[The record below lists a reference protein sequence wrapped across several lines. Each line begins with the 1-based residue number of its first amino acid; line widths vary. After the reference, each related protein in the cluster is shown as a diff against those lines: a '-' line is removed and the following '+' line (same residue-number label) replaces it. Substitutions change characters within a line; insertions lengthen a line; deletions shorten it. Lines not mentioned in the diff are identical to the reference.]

1 MGERIISPK
10 ALRLNRRIQL
20 PEDQPFRP
28 VPVFVHSY
36 KTVMLQSIKEDQ
48 MAKKATSRQP
58 GPDRVLD
65 AALKLASDMRW
76 RDISMEMIADESG
89 ASLARVYALFP
100 SRMALLT
107 AFIRRTD
114 QAVLAGHDFGDV
126 SEPVRERLLDVM
138 MRRLDALAPYKGAV
152 ASITR
157 DLGGDPGALLCAG
170 PAFMNSMAWSLEAAG
185 VSASGLPGMMRTK
198 GLAAIYLSAIR
209 VWLRDETQDQSE
221 TMAYI
226 DKNLKRAESA
236 MSMMPFRRG
245 WRGKPG
251 DSED

>member
-1 MGERIISPK
+1 
-10 ALRLNRRIQL
+10 
-20 PEDQPFRP
+20 
-28 VPVFVHSY
+28 
-36 KTVMLQSIKEDQ
+36 

-65 AALKLASDMRW
+65 AALKLASGMRW
-76 RDISMEMIADESG
+76 RDISMEMIAEESG
-89 ASLARVYALFP
+89 ASLGRVYELFP
-100 SRMALLT
+100 SRMALLN

-114 QAVLAGHDFGDV
+114 NAVLAGHDFGDA
-126 SEPVRERLLDVM
+126 SEPVRERLLDVI
-138 MRRLDALAPYKGAV
+138 MRRLDALASYKDAV

-157 DLGGDPGALLCAG
+157 DLGRDPGALLCAG

-185 VSASGLPGMMRTK
+185 VSASGLPGIVRTK

-209 VWLRDETQDQSE
+209 VWLRDDTQDQSE

-245 WRGKPG
+245 WRGKPEV
-251 DSED
+251 SEG

>member
-1 MGERIISPK
+1 
-10 ALRLNRRIQL
+10 
-20 PEDQPFRP
+20 
-28 VPVFVHSY
+28 
-36 KTVMLQSIKEDQ
+36 

-114 QAVLAGHDFGDV
+114 LAVLAEHDFGDV

-138 MRRLDALAPYKGAV
+138 MRRLDALATYKGAV

-226 DKNLKRAESA
+226 DKKLKRAESA

-245 WRGKPG
+245 WRGKPE

>member
-1 MGERIISPK
+1 
-10 ALRLNRRIQL
+10 
-20 PEDQPFRP
+20 
-28 VPVFVHSY
+28 
-36 KTVMLQSIKEDQ
+36 

-65 AALKLASDMRW
+65 AALKLASGMRW
-76 RDISMEMIADESG
+76 RDISMEMIAEESG
-89 ASLARVYALFP
+89 ASLGRVYELFP
-100 SRMALLT
+100 SRMALLN

-114 QAVLAGHDFGDV
+114 KAVLAGHDFGDA
-126 SEPVRERLLDVM
+126 SEPVRERLLDVI
-138 MRRLDALAPYKGAV
+138 MRRLDALAPYKDVV

-157 DLGGDPGALLCAG
+157 DLGRDPGALLCAG

-185 VSASGLPGMMRTK
+185 VSASGLPGIVRTK

-209 VWLRDETQDQSE
+209 VWLRDDTQDQSE

-245 WRGKPG
+245 WRGKPEV
-251 DSED
+251 SEG

>member
-1 MGERIISPK
+1 M
-10 ALRLNRRIQL
+10 
-20 PEDQPFRP
+20 
-28 VPVFVHSY
+28 V
-36 KTVMLQSIKEDQ
+36 
-48 MAKKATSRQP
+48 KKATSRQP

-65 AALKLASDMRW
+65 AALKLASGMRW
-76 RDISMEMIADESG
+76 RDVSMEMIAEESG
-89 ASLARVYALFP
+89 ASLGRVYELFP
-100 SRMALLT
+100 SRMALLN

-114 QAVLAGHDFGDV
+114 KAVLAGHDFGDA
-126 SEPVRERLLDVM
+126 SEPVRERLLDVI
-138 MRRLDALAPYKGAV
+138 MRRLDALAPYKDAV

-157 DLGGDPGALLCAG
+157 DLGRDPGALLCAG

-185 VSASGLPGMMRTK
+185 VSASGLPGIVCTK

-209 VWLRDETQDQSE
+209 VWLRDDTQDQSE

-245 WRGKPG
+245 WRGKPEV
-251 DSED
+251 SEG

>member
-1 MGERIISPK
+1 
-10 ALRLNRRIQL
+10 
-20 PEDQPFRP
+20 
-28 VPVFVHSY
+28 
-36 KTVMLQSIKEDQ
+36 

-65 AALKLASDMRW
+65 AALKLASGMRW
-76 RDISMEMIADESG
+76 RDISMEMIAEESG
-89 ASLARVYALFP
+89 ASLGRVYELFP
-100 SRMALLT
+100 SRMALLN

-114 QAVLAGHDFGDV
+114 KAVLAGHDFGDA
-126 SEPVRERLLDVM
+126 SEPVRERLLDVI
-138 MRRLDALAPYKGAV
+138 MRRLDALAPYKDAV

-157 DLGGDPGALLCAG
+157 DLGRDPGALLCAG

-185 VSASGLPGMMRTK
+185 VSASGLPGIVRTK

-209 VWLRDETQDQSE
+209 VWLRDDTQDQSE

-245 WRGKPG
+245 WRGKPEV
-251 DSED
+251 SEG

>member
-1 MGERIISPK
+1 
-10 ALRLNRRIQL
+10 
-20 PEDQPFRP
+20 
-28 VPVFVHSY
+28 
-36 KTVMLQSIKEDQ
+36 

-65 AALKLASDMRW
+65 AALKLASGMRW
-76 RDISMEMIADESG
+76 RDISMEMIAEESG
-89 ASLARVYALFP
+89 ASLGRVYELFP
-100 SRMALLT
+100 SRMALLN

-114 QAVLAGHDFGDV
+114 KAVLAGHDFGDA
-126 SEPVRERLLDVM
+126 SEPVRERLLDVI
-138 MRRLDALAPYKGAV
+138 MRRLDALATYKDAV

-157 DLGGDPGALLCAG
+157 DLGRDPGALLCAG

-185 VSASGLPGMMRTK
+185 VSASGLPGIVRTK

-209 VWLRDETQDQSE
+209 VWLRDDTQDQSE

-245 WRGKPG
+245 WRGKPEV
-251 DSED
+251 SEG

>member
-1 MGERIISPK
+1 
-10 ALRLNRRIQL
+10 
-20 PEDQPFRP
+20 
-28 VPVFVHSY
+28 
-36 KTVMLQSIKEDQ
+36 

-65 AALKLASDMRW
+65 AALKLASGMPW
-76 RDISMEMIADESG
+76 RDISMEMIAEKSG
-89 ASLARVYALFP
+89 ASLGRVYELFP
-100 SRMALLT
+100 SRMALLN

-114 QAVLAGHDFGDV
+114 KAVLAGHDFGDA
-126 SEPVRERLLDVM
+126 SEPVRERLLDVI
-138 MRRLDALAPYKGAV
+138 MRRLDALASYKDAV

-157 DLGGDPGALLCAG
+157 DLGRDPDALLCAG

-185 VSASGLPGMMRTK
+185 VSASGLPGIVRTK

-209 VWLRDETQDQSE
+209 VWLRDDTQDQSE

-245 WRGKPG
+245 WRGKPEV
-251 DSED
+251 SEG

>member
-1 MGERIISPK
+1 
-10 ALRLNRRIQL
+10 
-20 PEDQPFRP
+20 
-28 VPVFVHSY
+28 
-36 KTVMLQSIKEDQ
+36 

-65 AALKLASDMRW
+65 AALKLASGMRW
-76 RDISMEMIADESG
+76 RDISMEMIAEESG
-89 ASLARVYALFP
+89 ASLGRVYELFP
-100 SRMALLT
+100 SRMALLN

-114 QAVLAGHDFGDV
+114 KAVLAGHDFGDA
-126 SEPVRERLLDVM
+126 SEPVRERLLDVI
-138 MRRLDALAPYKGAV
+138 MRRLDALAPYKDAV

-157 DLGGDPGALLCAG
+157 DLGRDPGALLCAG

-185 VSASGLPGMMRTK
+185 VSASGLPGIVCTK

-209 VWLRDETQDQSE
+209 VWLRDDTQDQSE

-226 DKNLKRAESA
+226 DKNLKRAEPA

-245 WRGKPG
+245 WRGKPEV
-251 DSED
+251 SEG

>member
-1 MGERIISPK
+1 
-10 ALRLNRRIQL
+10 
-20 PEDQPFRP
+20 
-28 VPVFVHSY
+28 
-36 KTVMLQSIKEDQ
+36 

-138 MRRLDALAPYKGAV
+138 MRRLDALAPYTGAV
-152 ASITR
+152 ASISR

>member
-1 MGERIISPK
+1 
-10 ALRLNRRIQL
+10 
-20 PEDQPFRP
+20 
-28 VPVFVHSY
+28 
-36 KTVMLQSIKEDQ
+36 

-114 QAVLAGHDFGDV
+114 QAVLAEHDFGDV

-138 MRRLDALAPYKGAV
+138 MRRLDALATYKGAV

-226 DKNLKRAESA
+226 DKKLKRAESA

-245 WRGKPG
+245 WRGKPE

>member
-1 MGERIISPK
+1 M
-10 ALRLNRRIQL
+10 
-20 PEDQPFRP
+20 
-28 VPVFVHSY
+28 V
-36 KTVMLQSIKEDQ
+36 
-48 MAKKATSRQP
+48 KKATSRQP

-65 AALKLASDMRW
+65 AALKLASGMRW
-76 RDISMEMIADESG
+76 RDVSMEMIAEESG
-89 ASLARVYALFP
+89 ASLGRVYELFP
-100 SRMALLT
+100 SRMALLN

-114 QAVLAGHDFGDV
+114 KAVLAGHDFGDA
-126 SEPVRERLLDVM
+126 SEPVRERLLDVI
-138 MRRLDALAPYKGAV
+138 MRRLDALAPYKDAV

-157 DLGGDPGALLCAG
+157 DLGRDPGALLCAG

-185 VSASGLPGMMRTK
+185 VSASGLPGIVRTK

-209 VWLRDETQDQSE
+209 VWLRDDTQDQSE

-245 WRGKPG
+245 WRGKPEV
-251 DSED
+251 SEG

>member
-1 MGERIISPK
+1 
-10 ALRLNRRIQL
+10 
-20 PEDQPFRP
+20 
-28 VPVFVHSY
+28 
-36 KTVMLQSIKEDQ
+36 

-65 AALKLASDMRW
+65 AALKLASGMRW
-76 RDISMEMIADESG
+76 RDVSMEMIAEESG
-89 ASLARVYALFP
+89 ASLGRVYELFP
-100 SRMALLT
+100 SRMALLN

-114 QAVLAGHDFGDV
+114 KAVLAGHDFGDA
-126 SEPVRERLLDVM
+126 SEPVRERLLDVI
-138 MRRLDALAPYKGAV
+138 MRRLDALAPYKDAV

-157 DLGGDPGALLCAG
+157 DLGRDPGALLCAG
-170 PAFMNSMAWSLEAAG
+170 PAFVNSMAWSLEAAG
-185 VSASGLPGMMRTK
+185 VSASGLPGIVRTK

-209 VWLRDETQDQSE
+209 VWLRDDTQDQSE

-245 WRGKPG
+245 WRGKPEV
-251 DSED
+251 SEG

>member
-1 MGERIISPK
+1 
-10 ALRLNRRIQL
+10 
-20 PEDQPFRP
+20 
-28 VPVFVHSY
+28 
-36 KTVMLQSIKEDQ
+36 

-100 SRMALLT
+100 SRMALLN

-114 QAVLAGHDFGDV
+114 KAVLAGHDFGDA
-126 SEPVRERLLDVM
+126 SEPVRERLLDVI
-138 MRRLDALAPYKGAV
+138 MRRLDALAPYKEAV

-157 DLGGDPGALLCAG
+157 DLGRDPGALLCAG

-185 VSASGLPGMMRTK
+185 VSASGLPGIVRTK

-209 VWLRDETQDQSE
+209 VWLRDDTQDQSE

-226 DKNLKRAESA
+226 DKNLKCAESA

-245 WRGKPG
+245 WRGKPEV
-251 DSED
+251 SEG

>member
-1 MGERIISPK
+1 
-10 ALRLNRRIQL
+10 
-20 PEDQPFRP
+20 
-28 VPVFVHSY
+28 
-36 KTVMLQSIKEDQ
+36 

-114 QAVLAGHDFGDV
+114 LAVLAEHDFGDV

-138 MRRLDALAPYKGAV
+138 MRRLDALATYKGAV

-226 DKNLKRAESA
+226 DKKLKRAESA
-236 MSMMPFRRG
+236 MSMMPL
-245 WRGKPG
+245 P
-251 DSED
+251 DAALLPATAIAM